1 MLSYGFA
8 TYRSFYGNMVQFW
21 KHNGTNIQ
29 ILLHCKVSQNFTQ
42 TRIGTTNNISV
53 TSVPH
58 ENGKICVLI
67 REYDFLTMVDLALV
81 DALQI
86 LLTTLSA
93 NFGLRRLY
101 RNISSNVKITDRFV
115 SKLYYV
121 IYERRKITL
130 FLCIFLYYIRIDWNH
145 PPTASSSIQQ
155 RAITKLDIFA

>member
-29 ILLHCKVSQNFTQ
+29 ILLHFKVSQNFTQ

-130 FLCIFLYYIRIDWNH
+130 FLCIFLYYIRID
-145 PPTASSSIQQ
+145 
-155 RAITKLDIFA
+155 

>member
-58 ENGKICVLI
+58 ENGKICVLV

-130 FLCIFLYYIRIDWNH
+130 FLCIFLYYIRID
-145 PPTASSSIQQ
+145 
-155 RAITKLDIFA
+155 

>member
-29 ILLHCKVSQNFTQ
+29 ILLHFKVSQNFTQ

-58 ENGKICVLI
+58 ENGKICVLV

-130 FLCIFLYYIRIDWNH
+130 FLCIFLYYIRID
-145 PPTASSSIQQ
+145 
-155 RAITKLDIFA
+155 

>member
-130 FLCIFLYYIRIDWNH
+130 FLCIFLYYIRID
-145 PPTASSSIQQ
+145 
-155 RAITKLDIFA
+155 